1 MRFLMNSM
9 MTTEE
14 VAKFLKVA
22 EKTVEEW
29 TNSGELVGARLEDS
43 WRFRRSDVDKFF
55 KSKMVVAP
63 RKDVT
68 DLKLDTLLA
77 LDRIII
83 LDKIGKKELFD
94 NMINLLASTPYV
106 KNASDLHSAIYERE
120 DLMSTGIG
128 LNLGIPHV
136 RIKSVKEMT
145 VALALVKDGVE
156 DYESLD
162 SEPVKLV
169 FMIIAREDQH
179 AQHLKFLSQLSTV
192 LKNDDFRN
200 ALINCSDANELYALL
215 CGGVC

>member
-1 MRFLMNSM
+1 MNSM

-106 KNASDLHSAIYERE
+106 KNASDLHGAIYERE

>member
-1 MRFLMNSM
+1 MNSM

-29 TNSGELVGARLEDS
+29 ANSGELVGARLEDS

-94 NMINLLASTPYV
+94 NMINLLAATPYV